1 MASSGTFYTNYYN
14 STIRLKLSWTSTQSI
29 ANNATTIK
37 WTLTSNGGSTGSWW
51 MSAPITVTI
60 GGKTV
65 LSITKRFKM
74 YGGGAFK
81 KTGSVAITHNE
92 DGTKS
97 CAMSVKA
104 AIYSASVNCTGSKTY
119 TLDKID
125 RYALLTSVQNFTDD
139 VANAGYPTIEYTNPA
154 GATLVSDVKVRITWN
169 NGNGYTSWHSLDN
182 SGADSPYTFDSS
194 SLSSNDIDNMLQFC
208 SDSNTLP
215 IKFDLQSTLDGTE
228 YHHYMDAVMTIVNAN
243 PVMGTLSYDDANP
256 DVVDITGST
265 PSNPI
270 IVQKQ
275 STLRI
280 SFTPATAQKGARISS
295 YSMNFN
301 GILSAIF
308 VGLHDDG
315 GHFDFEKP
323 DFAGTYDAILRA
335 TDTRGNVSISTI
347 SVTITAWQEPSAEI
361 SLERVNGFET
371 DTVLHVKATISAVTG
386 SSLTIEERHRIV
398 NGTWSALAG
407 VQNDT
412 DETIALNNQYEWEM
426 EVHVS
431 DAFYTIIY
439 LKTVGKG
446 IPIGFIDTD
455 MNSIGFGCFPD
466 DDDQVAVSKH
476 IKIKPNDT
484 DNVVLPHKYSETEQV
499 VGYWLDGRPIYEKT
513 IVLTSAITVAAGN
526 TSSAGAWTTLD
537 SGWTNPVRI
546 LDIKCYHE
554 DSAGGAL
561 WTHLS
566 ANWTSNEIR
575 VLNVRSVSLLV
586 EAFTVQYIYGT
597 FN

>member
-1 MASSGTFYTNYYN
+1 MANNGSFYTNYYN
-14 STIRLKLSWTSTQSI
+14 SHVRLKLSWTSTQSI
-29 ANNATTIK
+29 ANNTTTIK
-37 WTLTSNGGSTGSWW
+37 WTLTSNGGSTGQWW
-51 MSAPITVTI
+51 YAAPITVTI

-65 LSITKRFKM
+65 LSVTSRFKL
-74 YGGGAFK
+74 YGGGAYK
-81 KTGSVAITHNE
+81 KTGSVAIAHNE

-154 GATLVSDVKVRITWN
+154 GATLVSDVKIRIIWD
-169 NGNGYTSWHSLDN
+169 NGNGYTSWHSLDD

-194 SLSSNDIDNMLQFC
+194 SLTSNDIDAMLQFC

-228 YHHYMDAVMTIVNAN
+228 YHHYMDAVMTIVDAN
-243 PVMGTLSYDDANP
+243 PTMGTLSFADVDT
-256 DVVDITGST
+256 DVVNITG
-265 PSNPI
+265 NNQI

-280 SFTPATAQKGARISS
+280 SFAPATAQKGASISR
-295 YSMNFN
+295 YILDFN
-301 GILSAIF
+301 GTVSAIF

-315 GHFDFEKP
+315 GHFDFVKP
-323 DFAGTYDAILRA
+323 DYSGTYVA
-335 TDTRGNVSISTI
+335 TLSAYDTRGNVSTSTI
-347 SVTITAWQEPSAEI
+347 SVTITAWQSPSAEV
-361 SLERVNGFET
+361 SLERINGFET
-371 DTVLHVKATISAVTG
+371 DTILHVKATISAVTG
-386 SSLTIEERHRIV
+386 NSLTIQEHHRIV
-398 NGTWSALAG
+398 NGTWTALAN
-407 VQNDT
+407 VSNDT
-412 DETIALNNQYEWEM
+412 DVTIALDNRFEWEM
-426 EVHVS
+426 EVLVS
-431 DAFYTIIY
+431 DAFETVPYP
-439 LKTVGKG
+439 KAVGKG
-446 IPIGFIDTD
+446 IPVAFIDTD
-455 MNSIGFGCFPD
+455 MNSIGVGCFPD
-466 DDDQVAVSKH
+466 DDDQLAVSNH

-484 DNVVLPHKYSETEQV
+484 DNVVLPHKYSETEQI

-513 IVLTSAITVAAGN
+513 IVLASAITVSAGN

-537 SGWTNPVRI
+537 SGWTNPVRV
-546 LDIKCYHE
+546 LNIKCYHE
-554 DSAGGAL
+554 NSAGGAL

-586 EAFTVQYIYGT
+586 EAFTIQYIYGT

>member
-65 LSITKRFKM
+65 LSIIKRFKM

-92 DGTKS
+92 DGTRS
-97 CAMSVKA
+97 CAMSVKG

-139 VANAGYPTIEYTNPA
+139 VENDGYPTIEYTNPA

-194 SLSSNDIDNMLQFC
+194 SLSSNDIDSMLQFC

-228 YHHYMDAVMTIVNAN
+228 YHHYMDAVMTIVDAN
-243 PVMGTLSYDDANP
+243 PVMGTLSFADVNS
-256 DVVDITGST
+256 DVVNITG
-265 PSNPI
+265 NNQI

-280 SFTPATAQKGARISS
+280 SFAPATAQKGASISR
-295 YSMNFN
+295 YILEFN
-301 GILSAIF
+301 GTLSAIF

-315 GHFDFEKP
+315 GHFDFVKP
-323 DFAGTYDAILRA
+323 DYAGTYVA
-335 TDTRGNVSISTI
+335 TLSAYDTRDNVSTSTI

-371 DTVLHVKATISAVTG
+371 NTILHVKATISSVTG
-386 SSLTIEERHRIV
+386 SSLTIEEKHRIV
-398 NGTWSALAG
+398 NGTWSALNP

-426 EVHVS
+426 EVQVS
-431 DAFYTIIY
+431 DAFFTKAYP
-439 LKTVGKG
+439 KTVGKG

-466 DDDQVAVSKH
+466 DDDQLAVFDH
-476 IKIKPNDT
+476 IKIKPNSNDV
-484 DNVVLPHKYSETEQV
+484 VVLPHKYSETEQV

-513 IVLTSAITVAAGN
+513 IVLTSPITVSAGN
-526 TSSAGAWTTLD
+526 TSAGGTWTAID
-537 SGWTNPVRI
+537 SGWTNPVRV
-546 LDIKCYHE
+546 LDVKCYHE
-554 DSAGGAL
+554 DSGGSVL
-561 WTHLS
+561 WSHLS
-566 ANWTSNEIR
+566 ANWNNNAIN
-575 VLNVRSVSLLV
+575 VLNIRSVALSV
-586 EAFTVQYIYGT
+586 EAFTIQYIYGT

>member
-81 KTGSVAITHNE
+81 KTGSVAIIHNE

-104 AIYSASVNCTGSKTY
+104 AIYSTSVNCTGSKTY
-119 TLDKID
+119 TLDKIN
-125 RYALLTSVQNFTDD
+125 RYALLTSVQNFTND
-139 VANAGYPTIEYTNPA
+139 VANDGYPTIEYTNPA
-154 GATLVSDVKVRITWN
+154 GATLVNDVKIRIIWD

-182 SGADSPYTFDSS
+182 NGADSPYTFDSS
-194 SLSSNDIDNMLQFC
+194 SLSANDIDSMLQFC

-228 YHHYMDAVMTIVNAN
+228 YHHYMDAVMTIVDAD
-243 PVMGTLSYDDANP
+243 PTMGTLSFADADT
-256 DVVDITGST
+256 DVVNITGD
-265 PSNPI
+265 NQI

-280 SFTPATAQKGARISS
+280 SFTPATPYTGARISS

-301 GILSAIF
+301 GILSAMI
-308 VGLHDDG
+308 VGTHDVG

-347 SVTITAWQEPSAEI
+347 SITITARQSPSAEV
-361 SLERVNGFET
+361 SLKRINGFET
-371 DTVLHVKATISAVTG
+371 NSILHVKATISTVTG
-386 SSLTIEERHRIV
+386 SSLTIQEHHRIV
-398 NGTWSALAG
+398 NGTWTALAN
-407 VQNDT
+407 VSNDT
-412 DETIALNNQYEWEM
+412 DVTIALNNQFEWEM
-426 EVHVS
+426 EVLVS
-431 DAFYTIIY
+431 DAFETVPYP
-439 LKTVGKG
+439 KAVGKG
-446 IPIGFIDTD
+446 IPVAFIDTD
-455 MNSIGFGCFPD
+455 MNSIGVGCFPD
-466 DDDQVAVSKH
+466 DDDQLAVSNH

-484 DNVVLPHKYSETEQV
+484 DNVVLPHKYSETEQI
-499 VGYWLDGRPIYEKT
+499 VGYWLDGSPVFERTVELASYTLINGNSYVSISSTDFSEQAFPIDV
-513 IVLTSAITVAAGN
+513 VLYNANGTSGSPNRQVWRCVIAQIDTSDGSLNLYNTRSSAIGFDT
-526 TSSAGAWTTLD
+526 
-537 SGWTNPVRI
+537 
-546 LDIKCYHE
+546 
-554 DSAGGAL
+554 
-561 WTHLS
+561 
-566 ANWTSNEIR
+566 
-575 VLNVRSVSLLV
+575 
-586 EAFTVQYIYGT
+586 FTIQYVKT
-597 FN
+597 PPTP